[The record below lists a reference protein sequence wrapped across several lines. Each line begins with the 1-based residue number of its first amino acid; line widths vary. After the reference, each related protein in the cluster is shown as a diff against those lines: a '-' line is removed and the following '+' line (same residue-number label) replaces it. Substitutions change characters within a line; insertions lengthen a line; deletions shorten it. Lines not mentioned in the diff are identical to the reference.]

1 MKPSYSKPYGGAT
14 RKRLSQAEY
23 YNLYPKAKKYYKKP
37 SSETMKKRVEE
48 IEKTIEENKEKF
60 AKRIHQ
66 LDHILK
72 DSTFLVDG
80 GYRNFIS
87 DMYKALVGGRKI
99 TRKME
104 SSIVKII
111 TTYTKWLKKENDPEY
126 QKNKIKYIENSLT
139 KIKLLEDKLY
149 EANYSKSYM
158 SDKEYFLDSIKSH
171 VKSRGNL
178 SSKQKQALN
187 KMYKQF
193 NKRIEN
199 NKKGNEK

>member
-1 MKPSYSKPYGGAT
+1 MNTSIKTWVHMKTQKP
-14 RKRLSQAEY
+14 
-23 YNLYPKAKKYYKKP
+23 YYKKP
-37 SSETMKKRVEE
+37 IKKRVEE
-48 IEKTIEENKEKF
+48 IEKGIEENKEKF
-60 AKRIHQ
+60 AKRIKQ
-66 LDHILK
+66 LDHIVKDLNYIPK
-72 DSTFLVDG
+72 DSTN
-80 GYRNFIS
+80 GYHEFIQNMHS
-87 DMYKALVGGRKI
+87 ALVGGRKI

-111 TTYTKWLKKENDPEY
+111 TTYTEWLKKENDPEY
-126 QKNKIKYIENSLT
+126 KKNKIKYIENSLT

>member
-1 MKPSYSKPYGGAT
+1 MANKGIIDHRLAYGYGNYNYMKS
-14 RKRLSQAEY
+14 R
-23 YNLYPKAKKYYKKP
+23 YYKKP

-48 IEKTIEENKEKF
+48 IEKGIEENKEKF
-60 AKRIHQ
+60 AKQIHQ
-66 LDHILK
+66 LDHILM
-72 DSTFLVDG
+72 DNNYLTDG
-80 GYRNFIS
+80 GYRDFIGS
-87 DMYKALVGGRKI
+87 MYQALVTGRKI
-99 TRKME
+99 TPKME

-111 TTYTKWLKKENDPEY
+111 TTYSEWLKKENDPEY

-158 SDKEYFLDSIKSH
+158 SDKEYFLGSIKSH

>member
-1 MKPSYSKPYGGAT
+1 MKNINMANYGYSN
-14 RKRLSQAEY
+14 
-23 YNLYPKAKKYYKKP
+23 YNYMKSRYYKKP

-48 IEKTIEENKEKF
+48 IEKGIEENKEKF
-60 AKRIHQ
+60 TKRIKQ
-66 LDHILK
+66 LDHIVKDLNYIPK
-72 DSTFLVDG
+72 DSAN
-80 GYRNFIS
+80 GYHEFIQNMHS
-87 DMYKALVGGRKI
+87 ALVGGRKI

-111 TTYTKWLKKENDPEY
+111 TTYTEWLKKENDPEY
-126 QKNKIKYIENSLT
+126 KKNKIKYIENSLT

>member
-1 MKPSYSKPYGGAT
+1 MANYGYSNYNYMKS
-14 RKRLSQAEY
+14 R
-23 YNLYPKAKKYYKKP
+23 YYKKP

-48 IEKTIEENKEKF
+48 IEKGIKENKEKF
-60 AKRIHQ
+60 AKRIKQ
-66 LDHILK
+66 LDHIVK
-72 DSTFLVDG
+72 DLNYIPKNSTN
-80 GYRNFIS
+80 GYHEFIENMHS
-87 DMYKALVGGRKI
+87 ALVGGRKI

-111 TTYTKWLKKENDPEY
+111 TTYTEWLKKENDPEY
-126 QKNKIKYIENSLT
+126 KKNKIKYIENSLT

-158 SDKEYFLDSIKSH
+158 SDKEYFLGSIKSH

-199 NKKGNEK
+199 NKKGNEE

>member
-1 MKPSYSKPYGGAT
+1 MANYGYSNYNYMKS
-14 RKRLSQAEY
+14 R
-23 YNLYPKAKKYYKKP
+23 YYKKP

-48 IEKTIEENKEKF
+48 IEKGIKENKEKF
-60 AKRIHQ
+60 AKRIQQ
-66 LDHILK
+66 LDHIVKDLNYIPK
-72 DSTFLVDG
+72 DSAN
-80 GYRNFIS
+80 GYHEFIQNMHS
-87 DMYKALVGGRKI
+87 ALVGGRKI

-111 TTYTKWLKKENDPEY
+111 TTYSEWLKKENDPEY

-149 EANYSKSYM
+149 EANYSKSYT
-158 SDKEYFLDSIKSH
+158 SDKEYFLGSIKSH

>member
-1 MKPSYSKPYGGAT
+1 MANYGYSNYNYMKS
-14 RKRLSQAEY
+14 R
-23 YNLYPKAKKYYKKP
+23 YYKKP

-48 IEKTIEENKEKF
+48 IEKGIKENKEKF
-60 AKRIHQ
+60 AKRIQQ
-66 LDHILK
+66 LDHIVKDLNYIPK
-72 DSTFLVDG
+72 DSTN
-80 GYRNFIS
+80 GYHEFIQNMHS
-87 DMYKALVGGRKI
+87 ALVGGRKI

-111 TTYTKWLKKENDPEY
+111 TTYTEWLKKENDPEY
-126 QKNKIKYIENSLT
+126 KKNKIKYIENSLT